1 MENSRYEI
9 QRKINE
15 DKFSTTFKAY
25 DKKLNRYLSFKE
37 YNDKKYF
44 DSLANNLKSL
54 SNLHH
59 PNILEMYD
67 LMISSD
73 NKCFLTYEFFDG
85 ISLDNLFKRKNVSE
99 SFILDILKKILL
111 SLIYSENN
119 GIFFGNLRIYNMLVD
134 ENNNLKIDIFKNFD
148 GENFGDSTSQLNHNI
163 SVLLEILE
171 NSNINIENSN
181 LNSFYQKLRNNS
193 YDDTQGIMKDLNV
206 INNCKMTS
214 SNNDSNES
222 IDNTIKLDLK
232 NEHEKNMSY
241 KIDEN
246 LFEEE
251 EIKDK
256 KKSHNYLKSFLV
268 YFTSVLL
275 AFFAAAAIIFY
286 YNSRPKAPDY
296 VGKNLMLAVDQAT
309 ANNIELVVDKSV
321 SVDKSNYNKYVVI
334 GQSPKV
340 GEKLLFKKKIKVEL
354 GLEKENTMINLIGLN
369 LKKAKKELSNL
380 GLNVKKVRYKKST
393 VYDEGLVIDQSIE
406 AGRKIQNGDFVTIT
420 VSSGKIKRKET
431 VDDEYTPPEENERPN
446 EDENDNS
453 SVDNN
458 DSNSN
463 NNQESNNEN
472 TRKNDNS
479 NSGE

>member
-1 MENSRYEI
+1 
-9 QRKINE
+9 
-15 DKFSTTFKAY
+15 
-25 DKKLNRYLSFKE
+25 
-37 YNDKKYF
+37 
-44 DSLANNLKSL
+44 
-54 SNLHH
+54 
-59 PNILEMYD
+59 
-67 LMISSD
+67 
-73 NKCFLTYEFFDG
+73 
-85 ISLDNLFKRKNVSE
+85 
-99 SFILDILKKILL
+99 
-111 SLIYSENN
+111 
-119 GIFFGNLRIYNMLVD
+119 MLVD

-171 NSNINIENSN
+171 NSNIDIENSN

-193 YDDTQGIMKDLNV
+193 YDDTQGIMKDLNE
-206 INNCKMTS
+206 INNYKMTG
-214 SNNDSNES
+214 SNNDS

-275 AFFAAAAIIFY
+275 AFFAAAAIIFC
-286 YNSRPKAPDY
+286 YNLRPKAPDY
-296 VGKNLMLAVDQAT
+296 VGKNLRLAVDQAT
-309 ANNIELVVDKSV
+309 ANDIELVVDKSV
-321 SVDKSNYNKYVVI
+321 SVDKSDFNKYVVI

-340 GEKLLFKKKIKVEL
+340 GDKLLFNKKIKVEL
-354 GLEKENTMINLIGLN
+354 GLEKEDTMINLIGLN

-380 GLNVKKVRYKKST
+380 GVNVKKVRYKKSS
-393 VYDEGLVIDQSIE
+393 VYDEGVVIAQSID
-406 AGRKIQNGDFVTIT
+406 AGRKIQNGDFITIT
-420 VSSGKIKRKET
+420 VSSGKIRKTET
-431 VDDEYTPPEENERPN
+431 IEDEYTPPEENERPN
-446 EDENDNS
+446 EDETDNS
-453 SVDNN
+453 SINNN

-463 NNQESNNEN
+463 NNQEFDNEN
-472 TRKNDNS
+472 TRKNEN

>member
-1 MENSRYEI
+1 MENNRYEI

-37 YNDKKYF
+37 YNDNKYF
-44 DSLANNLKSL
+44 DTLTNSLKSL

-73 NKCFLTYEFFDG
+73 DKCFLTYEFFDG
-85 ISLDNLFKRKNVSE
+85 ISLDNLFKRKDVSE
-99 SFILDILKKILL
+99 SFLFDILRKILL

-134 ENNNLKIDIFKNFD
+134 ENNNFKIDIFKNFD
-148 GENFGDSTSQLNHNI
+148 GENFGNSEAQLNHNI
-163 SVLLEILE
+163 NLILEILE
-171 NSNINIENSN
+171 NSNIDIENSN
-181 LNSFYQKLRNNS
+181 LNSFYQNLRNNS
-193 YDDTQGIMKDLNV
+193 YDDTQGIMKDLNK
-206 INNCKMTS
+206 IDNYKMTG
-214 SNNDSNES
+214 SNNES

-251 EIKDK
+251 IKNK

-275 AFFAAAAIIFY
+275 AFIAAAAIIFY
-286 YNSRPKAPDY
+286 YNLRPKAPDY
-296 VGKNLMLAVDQAT
+296 VGKNLRLAVDQAT
-309 ANNIELVVDKSV
+309 ANDIELVVDKSV
-321 SVDKSNYNKYVVI
+321 SVDKSDFNKYVVI

-340 GEKLLFKKKIKVEL
+340 GDKLLFKKKIKVEL
-354 GLEKENTMINLIGLN
+354 GLEKEDTMINLIGLN

-380 GLNVKKVRYKKST
+380 GLNVKKVRYKKSS
-393 VYDEGLVIDQSIE
+393 VYDEGVVIDQSIE
-406 AGRKIQNGDFVTIT
+406 AGRNIKNGDFITIT
-420 VSSGKIKRKET
+420 VSSGKVRKTES
-431 VDDEYTPPEENERPN
+431 VEDEYTPPEENERPN
-446 EDENDNS
+446 EDETDNS

-458 DSNSN
+458 DSNSD
-463 NNQESNNEN
+463 NNQESDNEN
-472 TRKNDNS
+472 TRKNDN
-479 NSGE
+479 NSEE

>member
-44 DSLANNLKSL
+44 DTLANNLKSL

-67 LMISSD
+67 LMISSN

-85 ISLDNLFKRKNVSE
+85 ISLDNLFKRKNVSG
-99 SFILDILKKILL
+99 SFIIDILKKILL

-171 NSNINIENSN
+171 NSNIDIEYSN

-193 YDDTQGIMKDLNV
+193 FDDTQGIMRDLNE
-206 INNCKMTS
+206 INNYKMTG
-214 SNNDSNES
+214 SNNNS

-256 KKSHNYLKSFLV
+256 KKSHNYVKSFLV

-275 AFFAAAAIIFY
+275 AFFAAAVIIFY
-286 YNSRPKAPDY
+286 YNLRPKAPDY
-296 VGKNLMLAVDQAT
+296 VGKNLRLAVDQAT
-309 ANNIELVVDKSV
+309 ANDIELVVDKSV
-321 SVDKSNYNKYVVI
+321 SMDKSDFNKYVVI

-340 GEKLLFKKKIKVEL
+340 GDKLLFKKKIKVEL
-354 GLEKENTMINLIGLN
+354 GLEKEDTMINLIGLN

-380 GLNVKKVRYKKST
+380 GVNVKKVRYKKSS
-393 VYDEGLVIDQSIE
+393 VYDEGVVIAQSID
-406 AGRKIQNGDFVTIT
+406 AGRKIQNGDFINIT
-420 VSSGKIKRKET
+420 VSSGKIRKTET
-431 VDDEYTPPEENERPN
+431 IEDEYTPPEENERPN
-446 EDENDNS
+446 EDETDNS
-453 SVDNN
+453 SINNN

-463 NNQESNNEN
+463 NNQEFDNEN
-472 TRKNDNS
+472 TRKNEN

>member
-44 DSLANNLKSL
+44 DSLSNNLKSL

-67 LMISSD
+67 LMISSN

-171 NSNINIENSN
+171 NSNIDIENSN
-181 LNSFYQKLRNNS
+181 LNSFYQKLKNNS
-193 YDDTQGIMKDLNV
+193 YDDTQGIMKDLNE
-206 INNCKMTS
+206 INNYKMTG
-214 SNNDSNES
+214 SNNDS

-251 EIKDK
+251 IKNK

-286 YNSRPKAPDY
+286 YNLRPKAPDY
-296 VGKNLMLAVDQAT
+296 VGKNLRLAVDQAT
-309 ANNIELVVDKSV
+309 ANDIELVVDKSV
-321 SVDKSNYNKYVVI
+321 SVDKSDFNKYVVI

-340 GEKLLFKKKIKVEL
+340 GDKLLFKKKIKVEL
-354 GLEKENTMINLIGLN
+354 GLEKEDTMINLIGLN

-380 GLNVKKVRYKKST
+380 GVNVKKVRYKKSS
-393 VYDEGLVIDQSIE
+393 VYDEGVVIAQSID
-406 AGRKIQNGDFVTIT
+406 AGRKIQNGDFITIT
-420 VSSGKIKRKET
+420 VSSGKIRKTET
-431 VDDEYTPPEENERPN
+431 IEDEYTPPEENERPN
-446 EDENDNS
+446 EDETDNS
-453 SVDNN
+453 SINNN

-463 NNQESNNEN
+463 NNQEFDNEK
-472 TRKNDNS
+472 TRKNEN

>member
-25 DKKLNRYLSFKE
+25 DKKLNRYLSFKD

-44 DSLANNLKSL
+44 DSLSNNLKSL

-67 LMISSD
+67 LMISSN

-99 SFILDILKKILL
+99 PFILDILRKILL

-148 GENFGDSTSQLNHNI
+148 GKNFGDSTSQLNYNI

-171 NSNINIENSN
+171 NSNIDIENSN

-193 YDDTQGIMKDLNV
+193 YDDTQCIMKDLNE
-206 INNCKMTS
+206 INNYKMTG
-214 SNNDSNES
+214 SNNDS

-251 EIKDK
+251 EIKNK

-275 AFFAAAAIIFY
+275 AFFAAAVIIFC
-286 YNSRPKAPDY
+286 YNLRPKAPDY
-296 VGKNLMLAVDQAT
+296 VGKNLRLAVDQAT
-309 ANNIELVVDKSV
+309 ANDIELVVDKSV
-321 SVDKSNYNKYVVI
+321 SVDKSDFNKYVVI

-340 GEKLLFKKKIKVEL
+340 GDKLLFKKKIKVEL
-354 GLEKENTMINLIGLN
+354 GLEKEDTMINLIGLN
-369 LKKAKKELSNL
+369 LKKAKKEISNL
-380 GLNVKKVRYKKST
+380 GVNVKKVRYKKSS
-393 VYDEGLVIDQSIE
+393 VYDEGVVIAQSID
-406 AGRKIQNGDFVTIT
+406 AGRKIQNGDFITIT
-420 VSSGKIKRKET
+420 VSSGKIRKTET
-431 VDDEYTPPEENERPN
+431 IEDEYTPPEENERPN
-446 EDENDNS
+446 EDETDNS
-453 SVDNN
+453 SINNN

-463 NNQESNNEN
+463 NNQEFDNEN
-472 TRKNDNS
+472 TRKNEN

>member
-73 NKCFLTYEFFDG
+73 DKCFLTYEFFDG
-85 ISLDNLFKRKNVSE
+85 ISLDNLFKRKDVSE
-99 SFILDILKKILL
+99 SFLLDILRKILL

-148 GENFGDSTSQLNHNI
+148 GENFGNSEAQLNHNI
-163 SVLLEILE
+163 NLLLEILE
-171 NSNINIENSN
+171 NYNIDIENSIF
-181 LNSFYQKLRNNS
+181 NSFYQNLRNNS
-193 YDDTQGIMKDLNV
+193 YDDTQGIMKDLNE
-206 INNCKMTS
+206 INNYKMTG
-214 SNNDSNES
+214 SNNDS

-251 EIKDK
+251 IKNK

-286 YNSRPKAPDY
+286 YNLRPKAPDY
-296 VGKNLMLAVDQAT
+296 VGKNLRLAVDQAT
-309 ANNIELVVDKSV
+309 ANDIELVVDKSV
-321 SVDKSNYNKYVVI
+321 SVDKSDFNKYVVI

-340 GEKLLFKKKIKVEL
+340 GDKLLFKKKIKVEL
-354 GLEKENTMINLIGLN
+354 GLEKEDTMINLIGLN

-380 GLNVKKVRYKKST
+380 GVNVKKVRYKKSS
-393 VYDEGLVIDQSIE
+393 VYDEGVVIAQSID
-406 AGRKIQNGDFVTIT
+406 AGRKIQNGDFITIT
-420 VSSGKIKRKET
+420 VSSGKIRKTET
-431 VDDEYTPPEENERPN
+431 IEDEYTPPEENERPN
-446 EDENDNS
+446 EDETDNS
-453 SVDNN
+453 SINNN

-463 NNQESNNEN
+463 NNQEFDNEN
-472 TRKNDNS
+472 TRKNEN

>member
-1 MENSRYEI
+1 MENNRYEI

-37 YNDKKYF
+37 YNDNKYF
-44 DSLANNLKSL
+44 DTLTNSLKSL

-73 NKCFLTYEFFDG
+73 KCFLTYEFFDG
-85 ISLDNLFKRKNVSE
+85 ISLDNLFKRKDVSE
-99 SFILDILKKILL
+99 SFLFDILRKILL

-134 ENNNLKIDIFKNFD
+134 ENNNFKIDIFKNFD
-148 GENFGDSTSQLNHNI
+148 GENFGNSEAQLNHNI
-163 SVLLEILE
+163 NLLLEILE
-171 NSNINIENSN
+171 NSNIDIENSIF
-181 LNSFYQKLRNNS
+181 NSFYQNLRNNS
-193 YDDTQGIMKDLNV
+193 YDDTQGIMKDLNK
-206 INNCKMTS
+206 IDNYKMTG
-214 SNNDSNES
+214 SNNES

-251 EIKDK
+251 IKNK

-268 YFTSVLL
+268 YFTAVLL

-286 YNSRPKAPDY
+286 YNLRPKAPDY
-296 VGKNLMLAVDQAT
+296 VGKNLRLAVDQAT
-309 ANNIELVVDKSV
+309 ANDIELVVDKSV
-321 SVDKSNYNKYVVI
+321 SVDKSDFNKYVVI

-340 GEKLLFKKKIKVEL
+340 GDKLLFKKKIKVEL
-354 GLEKENTMINLIGLN
+354 GLEKEDTMINLIGLN

-380 GLNVKKVRYKKST
+380 GLNVKKVRYKKSS
-393 VYDEGLVIDQSIE
+393 VYDEGVVIDQSIE
-406 AGRKIQNGDFVTIT
+406 AGRNIKNGDFITIT
-420 VSSGKIKRKET
+420 VSSGKLRKTET
-431 VDDEYTPPEENERPN
+431 VEDEYTPPEENERPN
-446 EDENDNS
+446 EDETDNS

-463 NNQESNNEN
+463 NSQESDNEN
-472 TRKNDNS
+472 TRKNGN

>member
-1 MENSRYEI
+1 
-9 QRKINE
+9 
-15 DKFSTTFKAY
+15 
-25 DKKLNRYLSFKE
+25 
-37 YNDKKYF
+37 
-44 DSLANNLKSL
+44 
-54 SNLHH
+54 
-59 PNILEMYD
+59 
-67 LMISSD
+67 MISSN

-171 NSNINIENSN
+171 NSNIDIENSN

-193 YDDTQGIMKDLNV
+193 YDDTQGIMKDLNE
-206 INNCKMTS
+206 INNYKMTG
-214 SNNDSNES
+214 SNNDS

-251 EIKDK
+251 EIKNK

-275 AFFAAAAIIFY
+275 AFFAAAVIIFY
-286 YNSRPKAPDY
+286 YNLRPKAPDY
-296 VGKNLMLAVDQAT
+296 VGKNLRLAVDQAT
-309 ANNIELVVDKSV
+309 ANDIELVVDKSV
-321 SVDKSNYNKYVVI
+321 SVDKSDFNKYVVI

-340 GEKLLFKKKIKVEL
+340 GDKLLFKKKIKVEL
-354 GLEKENTMINLIGLN
+354 GLEKEDTMINLIGLN

-380 GLNVKKVRYKKST
+380 GVNVKKVRYKKSS
-393 VYDEGLVIDQSIE
+393 VYDEGVVIAQSID
-406 AGRKIQNGDFVTIT
+406 AGRKIQNGDFITIT
-420 VSSGKIKRKET
+420 VSSGKIRKTET
-431 VDDEYTPPEENERPN
+431 IEDEYTPPEENERPN
-446 EDENDNS
+446 EDETDNS
-453 SVDNN
+453 SINNN

-463 NNQESNNEN
+463 NNQEFDNEN
-472 TRKNDNS
+472 TRKNEN

>member
-73 NKCFLTYEFFDG
+73 DKCFLTYEFFDG
-85 ISLDNLFKRKNVSE
+85 ISLDNLFKRKDVSE
-99 SFILDILKKILL
+99 SFLLDILRKILL

-148 GENFGDSTSQLNHNI
+148 GENFGNSEAQLNHNI
-163 SVLLEILE
+163 NLLLEILE
-171 NSNINIENSN
+171 NYNIDIENSIF
-181 LNSFYQKLRNNS
+181 NSFYQNLRNNS
-193 YDDTQGIMKDLNV
+193 YDDTQGIMKDLNE
-206 INNCKMTS
+206 INNYKMTG
-214 SNNDSNES
+214 SNNDS

-251 EIKDK
+251 IKNK

-286 YNSRPKAPDY
+286 YNLRPKAPDY
-296 VGKNLMLAVDQAT
+296 VGKNLRLAVDQAT
-309 ANNIELVVDKSV
+309 ANDIELVVDKSV
-321 SVDKSNYNKYVVI
+321 SVDKSDFNKYVVI

-340 GEKLLFKKKIKVEL
+340 GDKLLFKKKIKVEL
-354 GLEKENTMINLIGLN
+354 GLEKEDTMINLIGLN

-380 GLNVKKVRYKKST
+380 GVNVKKVRYKKSS
-393 VYDEGLVIDQSIE
+393 VYDEGVVIAQSID
-406 AGRKIQNGDFVTIT
+406 AGRKIQNGDFITIT
-420 VSSGKIKRKET
+420 VSSGKIRKTET
-431 VDDEYTPPEENERPN
+431 IEDEYTPPEENERPN
-446 EDENDNS
+446 EDETDNS
-453 SVDNN
+453 SINN
-458 DSNSN
+458 NHSNSN
-463 NNQESNNEN
+463 NNQEFDNEN
-472 TRKNDNS
+472 TRKNDN

>member
-44 DSLANNLKSL
+44 DSLSNNLKSL

-67 LMISSD
+67 LMISSN

-171 NSNINIENSN
+171 NSNIDIENSN
-181 LNSFYQKLRNNS
+181 LNSFYQKLKNNS
-193 YDDTQGIMKDLNV
+193 YDDTQGIMKDLNE
-206 INNCKMTS
+206 INNYKMTG
-214 SNNDSNES
+214 SNNDS

-251 EIKDK
+251 EIKNK

-275 AFFAAAAIIFY
+275 AFFAAAVIIFY
-286 YNSRPKAPDY
+286 YNLRPKAPDY
-296 VGKNLMLAVDQAT
+296 VGKNLRLAVDQAT
-309 ANNIELVVDKSV
+309 ANDIELVVDKSV
-321 SVDKSNYNKYVVI
+321 SVDKSDFNKYVVI

-340 GEKLLFKKKIKVEL
+340 GDKLLFKKKIKVEL
-354 GLEKENTMINLIGLN
+354 GLEKEDTMINLIGLN

-380 GLNVKKVRYKKST
+380 GVNVKKVRYKKSS
-393 VYDEGLVIDQSIE
+393 VYDEGVVIAQSID
-406 AGRKIQNGDFVTIT
+406 AGRKIQNGDFITIT
-420 VSSGKIKRKET
+420 VSSGKIRKTET
-431 VDDEYTPPEENERPN
+431 IEDEYTPPEENERPN
-446 EDENDNS
+446 EDETDNYS
-453 SVDNN
+453 INNN

-463 NNQESNNEN
+463 NNQEFDNEK
-472 TRKNDNS
+472 TRKNEN

>member
-44 DSLANNLKSL
+44 DSLSNNLKSL

-119 GIFFGNLRIYNMLVD
+119 EIFFGNLRIYNMLVD

-163 SVLLEILE
+163 SLLLEILE
-171 NSNINIENSN
+171 NSNIDIENSN

-193 YDDTQGIMKDLNV
+193 YDDTQSIMKDLNE
-206 INNCKMTS
+206 INNYKMTG
-214 SNNDSNES
+214 SNNDS

-251 EIKDK
+251 EIKNK

-275 AFFAAAAIIFY
+275 AFFAAAVIIFC
-286 YNSRPKAPDY
+286 YNLRPKAPDY
-296 VGKNLMLAVDQAT
+296 VGKNLRLAVDQAT
-309 ANNIELVVDKSV
+309 ANDIELVVDKSV
-321 SVDKSNYNKYVVI
+321 SVDKSDFNKYVVI

-340 GEKLLFKKKIKVEL
+340 GDKLLFKKKIKVEL
-354 GLEKENTMINLIGLN
+354 GLEKEDTMINLIGLN

-380 GLNVKKVRYKKST
+380 GVNVKKVRYKKSS
-393 VYDEGLVIDQSIE
+393 VYDEGVVIDQSIE
-406 AGRKIQNGDFVTIT
+406 AGRNIKNGDFITIT
-420 VSSGKIKRKET
+420 VSSGKARKTET
-431 VDDEYTPPEENERPN
+431 VKDEYTPPEENERPN
-446 EDENDNS
+446 EDETENS
-453 SVDNN
+453 SINNN

-463 NNQESNNEN
+463 SDNNQESDNEN
-472 TRKNDNS
+472 TRKNDN

>member
-1 MENSRYEI
+1 MENNRYEI

-37 YNDKKYF
+37 YHDNKYF
-44 DSLANNLKSL
+44 DTLTNSLKSL

-73 NKCFLTYEFFDG
+73 DNCFLTYEFFDG
-85 ISLDNLFKRKNVSE
+85 ISLDNLFKRKDVSE
-99 SFILDILKKILL
+99 SFLFDILRKILL

-134 ENNNLKIDIFKNFD
+134 ENNNFKIDIFKNFD
-148 GENFGDSTSQLNHNI
+148 GENFGNSEAQLNHNI
-163 SVLLEILE
+163 NLLLEILE
-171 NSNINIENSN
+171 NSNIDIENSN
-181 LNSFYQKLRNNS
+181 LNSFYQNLRNNS
-193 YDDTQGIMKDLNV
+193 YDDIQGIMKDLNKFD
-206 INNCKMTS
+206 NYRMAG
-214 SNNDSNES
+214 SNNES

-251 EIKDK
+251 IKNK

-275 AFFAAAAIIFY
+275 AFIAAAAIIFY
-286 YNSRPKAPDY
+286 YNLRPKAPDY
-296 VGKNLMLAVDQAT
+296 VGKNLRLAVDQAT
-309 ANNIELVVDKSV
+309 SNDIELVVDKSV
-321 SVDKSNYNKYVVI
+321 SVDKSDFNKYVVI

-340 GEKLLFKKKIKVEL
+340 GDKLLFKKKIKVEL
-354 GLEKENTMINLIGLN
+354 GLEKEDTMINLIGLN

-380 GLNVKKVRYKKST
+380 GLNVKKVRYKKSS
-393 VYDEGLVIDQSIE
+393 VYDEGVVIDQSIE
-406 AGRKIQNGDFVTIT
+406 AGRNIKNGDFITIT
-420 VSSGKIKRKET
+420 VSSGKARKTET
-431 VDDEYTPPEENERPN
+431 VEDEYTPPEENERPN
-446 EDENDNS
+446 EDETDNS

-463 NNQESNNEN
+463 SDSNQESDNEN
-472 TRKNDNS
+472 TRKNDN

>member
-1 MENSRYEI
+1 MENNRYEI

-37 YNDKKYF
+37 YNDNKYF
-44 DSLANNLKSL
+44 DTLTNSLKSL

-73 NKCFLTYEFFDG
+73 DKCFLTYEFFGG
-85 ISLDNLFKRKNVSE
+85 ISLDNLFKRKDVSE
-99 SFILDILKKILL
+99 SFLFDILRKILL

-119 GIFFGNLRIYNMLVD
+119 GIFFGNLRIYNMSVD
-134 ENNNLKIDIFKNFD
+134 ENNNFKIDIFKNFD
-148 GENFGDSTSQLNHNI
+148 GENFGNSEAQLNHNI
-163 SVLLEILE
+163 NLLLEILE
-171 NSNINIENSN
+171 NSNIDIENSN
-181 LNSFYQKLRNNS
+181 LNSFYQNLRNNS
-193 YDDTQGIMKDLNV
+193 YDDTQGIMKDLNE
-206 INNCKMTS
+206 INNYKMTS
-214 SNNDSNES
+214 SNNES

-251 EIKDK
+251 IKNK
-256 KKSHNYLKSFLV
+256 NKSHNYLKSFLV

-275 AFFAAAAIIFY
+275 AFIAAAAIIFY
-286 YNSRPKAPDY
+286 YNLRPKAPDY
-296 VGKNLMLAVDQAT
+296 VGKNLRLAVDQAT
-309 ANNIELVVDKSV
+309 ANDIELVVDKSL
-321 SVDKSNYNKYVVI
+321 SVDKSDFNKYVVI

-340 GEKLLFKKKIKVEL
+340 GDKLLFKKKIKVEL
-354 GLEKENTMINLIGLN
+354 GLEKEDTMINLIGLN

-380 GLNVKKVRYKKST
+380 GLNVKKVRYKKSS
-393 VYDEGLVIDQSIE
+393 VYDEGVVIDQSIE
-406 AGRKIQNGDFVTIT
+406 AGRNIKNGDFITIT
-420 VSSGKIKRKET
+420 VSSGKARKTET
-431 VDDEYTPPEENERPN
+431 VEDEYTPPEENERPN
-446 EDENDNS
+446 EDETDNS

-458 DSNSN
+458 DSNSD
-463 NNQESNNEN
+463 NNQQSDNEN
-472 TRKNDNS
+472 TRKNDN

>member
-37 YNDKKYF
+37 YNDRKYF
-44 DSLANNLKSL
+44 DTLSNNLKSL

-67 LMISSD
+67 LMISSN

-99 SFILDILKKILL
+99 SFIIDILKKILL
-111 SLIYSENN
+111 PLIYSENN

-134 ENNNLKIDIFKNFD
+134 ENNNLKIDIFKSFD
-148 GENFGDSTSQLNHNI
+148 GENFGDSKSQLNHNI
-163 SVLLEILE
+163 RVLLEILE
-171 NSNINIENSN
+171 NSNIDIENSN

-193 YDDTQGIMKDLNV
+193 YDDTQRIMKDLNE
-206 INNCKMTS
+206 INNYKMTG
-214 SNNDSNES
+214 SNNDS

-251 EIKDK
+251 EIKNK

-275 AFFAAAAIIFY
+275 AFFAAAVIIFC
-286 YNSRPKAPDY
+286 YNLRPKAPDY
-296 VGKNLMLAVDQAT
+296 VGKNLRLAVDQAT
-309 ANNIELVVDKSV
+309 SNDIELVVDKSV
-321 SVDKSNYNKYVVI
+321 SVDKSDFNKYVVI

-340 GEKLLFKKKIKVEL
+340 GDKLLFNKKIKVEL
-354 GLEKENTMINLIGLN
+354 GLEKEDTMINLIGLN

-380 GLNVKKVRYKKST
+380 GVNVKKVRYKKSS
-393 VYDEGLVIDQSIE
+393 VYDEGVVIDQSIE
-406 AGRKIQNGDFVTIT
+406 AGRNIKNGDFITIT
-420 VSSGKIKRKET
+420 VSSGKARKTET
-431 VDDEYTPPEENERPN
+431 VEDEYTPPEENERPN
-446 EDENDNS
+446 GDETENS

-463 NNQESNNEN
+463 SDNNQESDNEN
-472 TRKNDNS
+472 TRKNDN

>member
-25 DKKLNRYLSFKE
+25 DKKLNRYLSFKD

-44 DSLANNLKSL
+44 DSLSNNLKSL

-67 LMISSD
+67 LMISSN

-99 SFILDILKKILL
+99 SFILDVLKKILL

-119 GIFFGNLRIYNMLVD
+119 EIFFGNLRIYNMLVD

-163 SVLLEILE
+163 RVLLEILE
-171 NSNINIENSN
+171 NSNIDIENSN

-193 YDDTQGIMKDLNV
+193 YDDTQGIMKDLNE
-206 INNCKMTS
+206 INNYKMTS
-214 SNNDSNES
+214 LNNESNES

-251 EIKDK
+251 EIKNK

-275 AFFAAAAIIFY
+275 AFFAAAVIIFC
-286 YNSRPKAPDY
+286 YNLRPKAPDY
-296 VGKNLMLAVDQAT
+296 VGKNLRLAVDQAT
-309 ANNIELVVDKSV
+309 SNDIELVVDKSV
-321 SVDKSNYNKYVVI
+321 SVDKSDFNKYVVI

-340 GEKLLFKKKIKVEL
+340 GDKLLFNKKIKVEL
-354 GLEKENTMINLIGLN
+354 GLEKEDTMINLIGLN

-380 GLNVKKVRYKKST
+380 GVNVKKVRYKKSS
-393 VYDEGLVIDQSIE
+393 VYDEGVVIAQSID
-406 AGRKIQNGDFVTIT
+406 AGRKIQNGDFITIT
-420 VSSGKIKRKET
+420 VSSGKIRKAET
-431 VDDEYTPPEENERPN
+431 IEDEYTPPEENERPN
-446 EDENDNS
+446 GDENDNS
-453 SVDNN
+453 SINNN

-463 NNQESNNEN
+463 NNQEFDNEN
-472 TRKNDNS
+472 TRKNEN

>member
-1 MENSRYEI
+1 MENNRYEI

-37 YNDKKYF
+37 YNDNKYF
-44 DSLANNLKSL
+44 DTLTNSLKSL

-73 NKCFLTYEFFDG
+73 DKCFLTYEFFDG
-85 ISLDNLFKRKNVSE
+85 ISLDNLFKRKDVSE
-99 SFILDILKKILL
+99 SFLFDILRKILL

-134 ENNNLKIDIFKNFD
+134 ENNNFKIDIFKNFD
-148 GENFGDSTSQLNHNI
+148 GENFGNSEAQLNHNI
-163 SVLLEILE
+163 NLLLEILE
-171 NSNINIENSN
+171 NSNIDIENSN
-181 LNSFYQKLRNNS
+181 LNSFYQNLRNNS
-193 YDDTQGIMKDLNV
+193 YDDTQGIMKDLNK
-206 INNCKMTS
+206 IDNYKMTG
-214 SNNDSNES
+214 SNNES

-251 EIKDK
+251 IKNK

-275 AFFAAAAIIFY
+275 AFIAAAAIIFY
-286 YNSRPKAPDY
+286 YNLRPKAPDY
-296 VGKNLMLAVDQAT
+296 VGKNLRLAVDQAT
-309 ANNIELVVDKSV
+309 ANDIELVVDKSV
-321 SVDKSNYNKYVVI
+321 NVDKTDFNKYVVI

-340 GEKLLFKKKIKVEL
+340 GDKLLFKKKIKVEL
-354 GLEKENTMINLIGLN
+354 GLEKEDTMINLIGLN

-380 GLNVKKVRYKKST
+380 GLNVKKVRYKKSS
-393 VYDEGLVIDQSIE
+393 VYD
-406 AGRKIQNGDFVTIT
+406 
-420 VSSGKIKRKET
+420 
-431 VDDEYTPPEENERPN
+431 
-446 EDENDNS
+446 
-453 SVDNN
+453 
-458 DSNSN
+458 
-463 NNQESNNEN
+463 
-472 TRKNDNS
+472 
-479 NSGE
+479 

>member
-37 YNDKKYF
+37 YNDKRYF
-44 DSLANNLKSL
+44 DTLANNLKSL

-67 LMISSD
+67 LMISSN

-99 SFILDILKKILL
+99 SFLFDILRKILL

-134 ENNNLKIDIFKNFD
+134 ENNNFKIDIFKNFD
-148 GENFGDSTSQLNHNI
+148 GENFGNSEAQLNHNI
-163 SVLLEILE
+163 NLLLEILE
-171 NSNINIENSN
+171 NSNIDIENSN
-181 LNSFYQKLRNNS
+181 LNSFYQNLRNNS
-193 YDDTQGIMKDLNV
+193 YDDTQGIMKDLNK
-206 INNCKMTS
+206 IDNYKMTG
-214 SNNDSNES
+214 SNNES

-251 EIKDK
+251 IKNK

-275 AFFAAAAIIFY
+275 AFIAAAAIIFY
-286 YNSRPKAPDY
+286 YNLRPKAPDY
-296 VGKNLMLAVDQAT
+296 VGKNLRLAVDQAT
-309 ANNIELVVDKSV
+309 ANDIELVVDKSV
-321 SVDKSNYNKYVVI
+321 SVDKSDFNKYVVI

-340 GEKLLFKKKIKVEL
+340 GDKLLFKKKIKVEL
-354 GLEKENTMINLIGLN
+354 GLEKEDTMINLIGLN

-380 GLNVKKVRYKKST
+380 GLNVKKVRYKKSS
-393 VYDEGLVIDQSIE
+393 VYDEGVVIDQSIE
-406 AGRKIQNGDFVTIT
+406 AGRNIKNGDFITIT
-420 VSSGKIKRKET
+420 VSSGKARKTET
-431 VDDEYTPPEENERPN
+431 VEDEYTPPEENERPN
-446 EDENDNS
+446 EDETDNS

-458 DSNSN
+458 DSNSD
-463 NNQESNNEN
+463 NNQESDNEN
-472 TRKNDNS
+472 TRKNDN

>member
-1 MENSRYEI
+1 MENNRYEI

-37 YNDKKYF
+37 YNDNKYF
-44 DSLANNLKSL
+44 DTLTNSLKSL

-73 NKCFLTYEFFDG
+73 DKCFLTYEFFGG
-85 ISLDNLFKRKNVSE
+85 ISLDNLFKRKDVSE
-99 SFILDILKKILL
+99 SFLFDILRKILL

-134 ENNNLKIDIFKNFD
+134 ENNNFKIDIFKNFD
-148 GENFGDSTSQLNHNI
+148 GENFGNSEAQLNYNMNL
-163 SVLLEILE
+163 LLEILE
-171 NSNINIENSN
+171 NSNIDIENSIF
-181 LNSFYQKLRNNS
+181 NSFYQNLRNNS
-193 YDDTQGIMKDLNV
+193 YDDTQGIMKDLNK
-206 INNCKMTS
+206 IDNYKMTG
-214 SNNDSNES
+214 SNNES

-251 EIKDK
+251 IKNK

-296 VGKNLMLAVDQAT
+296 VGKNLRLAVDQAT
-309 ANNIELVVDKSV
+309 ANDIELVVDKSV
-321 SVDKSNYNKYVVI
+321 SVDKSDFNKYVVI

-340 GEKLLFKKKIKVEL
+340 GDKLLFKKKIKVEL
-354 GLEKENTMINLIGLN
+354 GLEKEDTMINLIGLN

-380 GLNVKKVRYKKST
+380 GLNVKKVRYKKSS
-393 VYDEGLVIDQSIE
+393 VYDEGVVIDQSIE
-406 AGRKIQNGDFVTIT
+406 AGRNIKNGDFITIT
-420 VSSGKIKRKET
+420 VSSGKARKTET
-431 VDDEYTPPEENERPN
+431 VEDEYTPPEENERPN
-446 EDENDNS
+446 EDETDNS

-458 DSNSN
+458 DSNSD
-463 NNQESNNEN
+463 NNQQSDNEN
-472 TRKNDNS
+472 TRKNDN

>member
-25 DKKLNRYLSFKE
+25 DKKLNRYLSFKD

-44 DSLANNLKSL
+44 DSLSNNLKSL

-67 LMISSD
+67 LMISSN

-99 SFILDILKKILL
+99 SFILDILRKILL

-148 GENFGDSTSQLNHNI
+148 GKNFGDSTSQLNYNI

-171 NSNINIENSN
+171 NSNIDIENSN

-193 YDDTQGIMKDLNV
+193 YDDTQGIMKDLNE
-206 INNCKMTS
+206 INNYKMTG
-214 SNNDSNES
+214 SNNDS

-251 EIKDK
+251 EIKNK

-275 AFFAAAAIIFY
+275 AFFAAAVIIFC
-286 YNSRPKAPDY
+286 YNLRPKAPDY
-296 VGKNLMLAVDQAT
+296 VGKNLRLAVDQAT
-309 ANNIELVVDKSV
+309 ANDIELVVDKSV
-321 SVDKSNYNKYVVI
+321 SVDKSDFNKYVVI

-340 GEKLLFKKKIKVEL
+340 GDKLLFKKKIKVEL
-354 GLEKENTMINLIGLN
+354 GLEKEDTMINLIGLN
-369 LKKAKKELSNL
+369 LKKAKKEISNL
-380 GLNVKKVRYKKST
+380 GVNVKKVRYKKSS
-393 VYDEGLVIDQSIE
+393 VYDEGVVIAQSID
-406 AGRKIQNGDFVTIT
+406 AGRKIQNGDFITIT
-420 VSSGKIKRKET
+420 VSSGKIRKTET
-431 VDDEYTPPEENERPN
+431 IEDEYTPPEENERPN
-446 EDENDNS
+446 EDETDNS
-453 SVDNN
+453 SINNN

-463 NNQESNNEN
+463 NNQEFDNEN
-472 TRKNDNS
+472 TRKNEN

>member
-54 SNLHH
+54 SNLNH

-85 ISLDNLFKRKNVSE
+85 ISLDNLFKRKDVSE
-99 SFILDILKKILL
+99 SFLFDILRKILL

-134 ENNNLKIDIFKNFD
+134 ENNNFKIDIFKNFD
-148 GENFGDSTSQLNHNI
+148 GENFGNSEAQLNHNI
-163 SVLLEILE
+163 NLLLEILE
-171 NSNINIENSN
+171 NSNIDIENSIF
-181 LNSFYQKLRNNS
+181 NSFYQNLRNNS
-193 YDDTQGIMKDLNV
+193 YDDTQGIMKDLNK
-206 INNCKMTS
+206 IDNYKMTG
-214 SNNDSNES
+214 SNNES

-251 EIKDK
+251 IKNK

-268 YFTSVLL
+268 YFTAVLL

-286 YNSRPKAPDY
+286 YNLRPKAPDY
-296 VGKNLMLAVDQAT
+296 VGKNLRLAVDQAT
-309 ANNIELVVDKSV
+309 ANDIELVVDKSV
-321 SVDKSNYNKYVVI
+321 SVDKSDFNKYVVI

-340 GEKLLFKKKIKVEL
+340 GDKLLFKKKIKVEL
-354 GLEKENTMINLIGLN
+354 GLEKEDTMINLIGLN

-380 GLNVKKVRYKKST
+380 GLNVKKVRYKKSS
-393 VYDEGLVIDQSIE
+393 VYDEGVVIDQSIE
-406 AGRKIQNGDFVTIT
+406 AGRNIKNGDFITIT
-420 VSSGKIKRKET
+420 VSSGKLRKTET
-431 VDDEYTPPEENERPN
+431 VEDEYTPPEENERPN
-446 EDENDNS
+446 EDETDNS

-463 NNQESNNEN
+463 NNQESDNEN
-472 TRKNDNS
+472 TRKNDN

>member
-25 DKKLNRYLSFKE
+25 DKKLNRYLSFKD

-44 DSLANNLKSL
+44 DSLSNNLKSL

-67 LMISSD
+67 LMISSN

-119 GIFFGNLRIYNMLVD
+119 EIFFGNLRIYNMLVD

-163 SVLLEILE
+163 RVLLEILE
-171 NSNINIENSN
+171 NSNIDIENSN

-193 YDDTQGIMKDLNV
+193 YDDTQGIMKDLNE
-206 INNCKMTS
+206 INNYKMTS
-214 SNNDSNES
+214 LNNESNES

-251 EIKDK
+251 EIKNK

-275 AFFAAAAIIFY
+275 AFFAAAVIIFC
-286 YNSRPKAPDY
+286 YNLRPKAPDY
-296 VGKNLMLAVDQAT
+296 VGKNLRLAVDQAT
-309 ANNIELVVDKSV
+309 SNDIELVVDKSV
-321 SVDKSNYNKYVVI
+321 SVDKSDFNKYVVI

-340 GEKLLFKKKIKVEL
+340 GDKLLFNKKIKVEL
-354 GLEKENTMINLIGLN
+354 GLEKEDTMINLIGLN

-380 GLNVKKVRYKKST
+380 GVNVKKVRYKKSS
-393 VYDEGLVIDQSIE
+393 VYDEGVVIAQSID
-406 AGRKIQNGDFVTIT
+406 AGRKIQNGDFITIT
-420 VSSGKIKRKET
+420 VSSGKIRKAET
-431 VDDEYTPPEENERPN
+431 IEDEYTPPEENERPN
-446 EDENDNS
+446 GDENDNS
-453 SVDNN
+453 SINNN

-463 NNQESNNEN
+463 NNQEFDNEN
-472 TRKNDNS
+472 TRKNEN

>member
-1 MENSRYEI
+1 MENNRYEI

-37 YNDKKYF
+37 YNDNKYF
-44 DSLANNLKSL
+44 DTLTNSLKSL

-67 LMISSD
+67 LIISSD
-73 NKCFLTYEFFDG
+73 DKCFLTYEFFDG
-85 ISLDNLFKRKNVSE
+85 ISLDNVFKRKDVSE
-99 SFILDILKKILL
+99 SFLFDILRKILL

-119 GIFFGNLRIYNMLVD
+119 GMFFGNLRIYNMLVD
-134 ENNNLKIDIFKNFD
+134 ENNNFKIDIFKNFD
-148 GENFGDSTSQLNHNI
+148 GENFGNSEAQLNYNI
-163 SVLLEILE
+163 DLLLEILE
-171 NSNINIENSN
+171 NSNIDIENSN
-181 LNSFYQKLRNNS
+181 LNSFYQNLRNNS
-193 YDDTQGIMKDLNV
+193 YDDTQGIMKDLNK
-206 INNCKMTS
+206 IDNYKMTG
-214 SNNDSNES
+214 SNNES

-251 EIKDK
+251 IKNK

-275 AFFAAAAIIFY
+275 AFIAAAAIIFY
-286 YNSRPKAPDY
+286 YNLRPKAPDY
-296 VGKNLMLAVDQAT
+296 VGKNLRLAVDQAT
-309 ANNIELVVDKSV
+309 ANDIELVVDKSV
-321 SVDKSNYNKYVVI
+321 SVDKSDFNKYVVI

-340 GEKLLFKKKIKVEL
+340 GDKLLFKKKIKVEL
-354 GLEKENTMINLIGLN
+354 GLEKEDTMINLIGLN

-380 GLNVKKVRYKKST
+380 GLNVKKVRYKKSS
-393 VYDEGLVIDQSIE
+393 VYDEGVVIDQSIE
-406 AGRKIQNGDFVTIT
+406 AGRNIKNGDFITIT
-420 VSSGKIKRKET
+420 VSSGKARKTET
-431 VDDEYTPPEENERPN
+431 VEEEYTPPEENERPN
-446 EDENDNS
+446 EDETDNS

-458 DSNSN
+458 DSNSD
-463 NNQESNNEN
+463 NNQQSDNEN
-472 TRKNDNS
+472 TRKNDN

>member
-44 DSLANNLKSL
+44 DSLSNNLKSL

-67 LMISSD
+67 LMISSN

-171 NSNINIENSN
+171 NSNIDIENSN
-181 LNSFYQKLRNNS
+181 LNSFYQKLKNNS
-193 YDDTQGIMKDLNV
+193 YDDTQGIMKDLNE
-206 INNCKMTS
+206 INNYKMTG
-214 SNNDSNES
+214 SNNDS

-251 EIKDK
+251 EIKNK

-275 AFFAAAAIIFY
+275 AFFAAAVIIFY
-286 YNSRPKAPDY
+286 YNLRPKAPDY
-296 VGKNLMLAVDQAT
+296 VGKNLRLAVDQAT
-309 ANNIELVVDKSV
+309 ANDIELVVDKSV
-321 SVDKSNYNKYVVI
+321 SVDKSDFNKYVVI

-340 GEKLLFKKKIKVEL
+340 GDKLLFKKRIKVEL
-354 GLEKENTMINLIGLN
+354 GLEKEDTMINLIGLN

-380 GLNVKKVRYKKST
+380 GVNVKKVRYKKSS
-393 VYDEGLVIDQSIE
+393 VYDEGVVIAQSID
-406 AGRKIQNGDFVTIT
+406 AGRKIQNGDFITIT
-420 VSSGKIKRKET
+420 VSSGKIRKTET
-431 VDDEYTPPEENERPN
+431 IEDEYTPPEENERPN
-446 EDENDNS
+446 EDETDNS
-453 SVDNN
+453 SINNN

-463 NNQESNNEN
+463 NNQEFDNEK
-472 TRKNDNS
+472 TRKNEN

>member
-1 MENSRYEI
+1 MENNRYEI

-15 DKFSTTFKAY
+15 DEFSTTFKAY

-37 YNDKKYF
+37 YNDNKYF
-44 DSLANNLKSL
+44 DTLTNSLKSL

-67 LMISSD
+67 LIISSD
-73 NKCFLTYEFFDG
+73 DKCFLTYEFFDG
-85 ISLDNLFKRKNVSE
+85 VSLDNLFKRKDVSE
-99 SFILDILKKILL
+99 SFLFDILRKILL

-119 GIFFGNLRIYNMLVD
+119 GIFFGNLRIYNMSVD
-134 ENNNLKIDIFKNFD
+134 ENNNFKIDIFKNFD
-148 GENFGDSTSQLNHNI
+148 GENFGNSEAQLNHNI
-163 SVLLEILE
+163 NLLLEILE
-171 NSNINIENSN
+171 NSNIDIENSN
-181 LNSFYQKLRNNS
+181 LNSFYQNLRNNS
-193 YDDTQGIMKDLNV
+193 YDDTQGIMKDLNE
-206 INNCKMTS
+206 INNYKMTG
-214 SNNDSNES
+214 SNNES

-251 EIKDK
+251 IKNK

-275 AFFAAAAIIFY
+275 AFIAAAAIIFY
-286 YNSRPKAPDY
+286 YNLRPKAPDY
-296 VGKNLMLAVDQAT
+296 VGKNLRLAVDQAT
-309 ANNIELVVDKSV
+309 ANDIELVVDKSV
-321 SVDKSNYNKYVVI
+321 SVDKSDFNKYVVI

-340 GEKLLFKKKIKVEL
+340 GDKLLFKKKIKVEL
-354 GLEKENTMINLIGLN
+354 GLEKEDTMINLIGLN

-380 GLNVKKVRYKKST
+380 GLNVKKVRYKKSS
-393 VYDEGLVIDQSIE
+393 VYDEGVVIDQSIE
-406 AGRKIQNGDFVTIT
+406 AGRNIKNGDFITIT
-420 VSSGKIKRKET
+420 VSSGKARKTET
-431 VDDEYTPPEENERPN
+431 VEDEYTPPEENERPN
-446 EDENDNS
+446 EDETENS

-458 DSNSN
+458 DSNSA
-463 NNQESNNEN
+463 NNQESDNEN
-472 TRKNDNS
+472 TRKNDN

>member
-1 MENSRYEI
+1 MENNRYEI

-37 YNDKKYF
+37 YNDNKYF
-44 DSLANNLKSL
+44 DTLTNSLKSL

-73 NKCFLTYEFFDG
+73 DKCFLTYEFFDG
-85 ISLDNLFKRKNVSE
+85 ISLDNLFKRKDVSE
-99 SFILDILKKILL
+99 SFLFDILRKILL

-134 ENNNLKIDIFKNFD
+134 ENNNFKIDIFKNFD
-148 GENFGDSTSQLNHNI
+148 GENFGNSEAQLNYNI
-163 SVLLEILE
+163 NLLLEILE
-171 NSNINIENSN
+171 NSNIDIENSN
-181 LNSFYQKLRNNS
+181 LNSFYQNLRNNS
-193 YDDTQGIMKDLNV
+193 YDDTQGIMKDLNK
-206 INNCKMTS
+206 IDNYKMTG
-214 SNNDSNES
+214 SNNES

-251 EIKDK
+251 IKNK

-275 AFFAAAAIIFY
+275 AFFAAAVIIFC
-286 YNSRPKAPDY
+286 YNLRPKAPDY
-296 VGKNLMLAVDQAT
+296 VGKNLRLAVDQAT
-309 ANNIELVVDKSV
+309 ANDIELVVDKSV
-321 SVDKSNYNKYVVI
+321 SVDKSDFNKYVVI

-340 GEKLLFKKKIKVEL
+340 GDKLLFNKKIKVEL
-354 GLEKENTMINLIGLN
+354 GLEKEDTMINLIGLN

-380 GLNVKKVRYKKST
+380 GVNVKKVRYKKSS
-393 VYDEGLVIDQSIE
+393 VYDEGVVIDQSIE
-406 AGRKIQNGDFVTIT
+406 AGRNIKNGDFITIT
-420 VSSGKIKRKET
+420 VSSGKARKTET
-431 VDDEYTPPEENERPN
+431 VEDEYTPPEENVRPN
-446 EDENDNS
+446 EDETENS

-463 NNQESNNEN
+463 SDNNQESDNEN
-472 TRKNDNS
+472 TRKNDN

>member
-25 DKKLNRYLSFKE
+25 DKKINRYLSFKD

-44 DSLANNLKSL
+44 DSLSNNLKSL

-67 LMISSD
+67 LMISSN

-99 SFILDILKKILL
+99 SFILDILRKILL
-111 SLIYSENN
+111 SLIYSEHN

-148 GENFGDSTSQLNHNI
+148 GKNFGDSTSQLNYNI

-171 NSNINIENSN
+171 NSNIDIENSN

-193 YDDTQGIMKDLNV
+193 YDDTQGIMKDLNE
-206 INNCKMTS
+206 INNYKMTG
-214 SNNDSNES
+214 SNNDS

-251 EIKDK
+251 EIKNK

-275 AFFAAAAIIFY
+275 AFFAAAVIIFC
-286 YNSRPKAPDY
+286 YNLRPKAPDY
-296 VGKNLMLAVDQAT
+296 VGKNLRLAVDQAT
-309 ANNIELVVDKSV
+309 ANDIELVVDKSV
-321 SVDKSNYNKYVVI
+321 SVDKSDFNKYVVI

-340 GEKLLFKKKIKVEL
+340 GDKLLFKKKIKVEL
-354 GLEKENTMINLIGLN
+354 GLEKEDTMINLIGLN
-369 LKKAKKELSNL
+369 LKKAKKEISNL
-380 GLNVKKVRYKKST
+380 GVNVKKVRYKKSS
-393 VYDEGLVIDQSIE
+393 VYDEGVVIAQSID
-406 AGRKIQNGDFVTIT
+406 AGRKIQNGDFITIT
-420 VSSGKIKRKET
+420 VSSGKIRKTET
-431 VDDEYTPPEENERPN
+431 IEDEYTPPEENERPN
-446 EDENDNS
+446 EDETDNS
-453 SVDNN
+453 SINNN

-463 NNQESNNEN
+463 NNQEFDNEN
-472 TRKNDNS
+472 TRKNEN

>member
-119 GIFFGNLRIYNMLVD
+119 EIFFGNLRIYNMLVD

-171 NSNINIENSN
+171 NSNIDIENSN

-193 YDDTQGIMKDLNV
+193 YDDTQSIMKDLNE
-206 INNCKMTS
+206 INNYKMTG
-214 SNNDSNES
+214 SNNDS

-251 EIKDK
+251 EIKNK

-275 AFFAAAAIIFY
+275 AFFAAAVIIFC
-286 YNSRPKAPDY
+286 YNLRPKAPDY
-296 VGKNLMLAVDQAT
+296 VGKNLRLAVDQAT
-309 ANNIELVVDKSV
+309 ANDIELVVDKSV
-321 SVDKSNYNKYVVI
+321 SVDKSDFNKYVVI

-340 GEKLLFKKKIKVEL
+340 GDKLLFNKKIKIEL
-354 GLEKENTMINLIGLN
+354 GLEKEDTMINLIGLN

-380 GLNVKKVRYKKST
+380 GVNVKKVRYKKSS
-393 VYDEGLVIDQSIE
+393 VYYEGVVIAQSID
-406 AGRKIQNGDFVTIT
+406 AGRKIQNGDFITIT
-420 VSSGKIKRKET
+420 VSSGKIRKTET
-431 VDDEYTPPEENERPN
+431 IEDEYTPPEENERPN
-446 EDENDNS
+446 EDETDNS
-453 SVDNN
+453 SINNN

-463 NNQESNNEN
+463 NNQEFDNEN
-472 TRKNDNS
+472 TRKNEN

>member
-25 DKKLNRYLSFKE
+25 DKKLNRYLSFKD

-44 DSLANNLKSL
+44 DSLSNNLKSL

-67 LMISSD
+67 LMISSN

-99 SFILDILKKILL
+99 PFILDILRKILL

-148 GENFGDSTSQLNHNI
+148 GKNFGDSTSQLNYNI

-171 NSNINIENSN
+171 NSNIDIENSN

-193 YDDTQGIMKDLNV
+193 YDDTQGIMKDLNE
-206 INNCKMTS
+206 INNYKMTG
-214 SNNDSNES
+214 SNNDS

-251 EIKDK
+251 EIKNK

-275 AFFAAAAIIFY
+275 AFFAAAVIIFC
-286 YNSRPKAPDY
+286 YNLRPKAPDY
-296 VGKNLMLAVDQAT
+296 VGKNLRLAVDQAT
-309 ANNIELVVDKSV
+309 ANDIELVVDKSV
-321 SVDKSNYNKYVVI
+321 SVDKSDFNKYVVI

-340 GEKLLFKKKIKVEL
+340 GDKLLFKKKIKVEL
-354 GLEKENTMINLIGLN
+354 GLEKEDTMINLIGLN
-369 LKKAKKELSNL
+369 LQKAKKELSNL
-380 GLNVKKVRYKKST
+380 GVNVKKVRYKKSS
-393 VYDEGLVIDQSIE
+393 VYDEGVVIAQSID
-406 AGRKIQNGDFVTIT
+406 AGRKIQNGDFITIT
-420 VSSGKIKRKET
+420 VSSGKIRKTET
-431 VDDEYTPPEENERPN
+431 IEDEYTPPEENERPN
-446 EDENDNS
+446 EDETDNS
-453 SVDNN
+453 SINNN

-463 NNQESNNEN
+463 NNQEFDNEN
-472 TRKNDNS
+472 TRKNEN

>member
-37 YNDKKYF
+37 YNDKRYF
-44 DSLANNLKSL
+44 DTLANNLKSL

-67 LMISSD
+67 LMISSN

-85 ISLDNLFKRKNVSE
+85 ISLDILFKRRNVSE
-99 SFILDILKKILL
+99 SFIIDILKKILL

-119 GIFFGNLRIYNMLVD
+119 GIFFWNLRIYNMLVD

-171 NSNINIENSN
+171 NSNIDIENSN

-193 YDDTQGIMKDLNV
+193 YDDTQGIMKDLNE
-206 INNCKMTS
+206 INNYKMTG
-214 SNNDSNES
+214 SNNDS

-275 AFFAAAAIIFY
+275 AFFAASAIIFC
-286 YNSRPKAPDY
+286 YNLRPKAPDY
-296 VGKNLMLAVDQAT
+296 IGKNLRLAVDQAT
-309 ANNIELVVDKSV
+309 ANDIELVVDKSV
-321 SVDKSNYNKYVVI
+321 SVDKSDFNKYVVI

-340 GEKLLFKKKIKVEL
+340 GDKLLFNKKIKVEL
-354 GLEKENTMINLIGLN
+354 GLEKEDTMINLIGLN

-380 GLNVKKVRYKKST
+380 GVNVKKVRYKKSS
-393 VYDEGLVIDQSIE
+393 VYDEGVVIAQSID
-406 AGRKIQNGDFVTIT
+406 AGRKIQNGDFITIT
-420 VSSGKIKRKET
+420 VSSGKIRKTET
-431 VDDEYTPPEENERPN
+431 IEDEYTPPEENERPN
-446 EDENDNS
+446 EDETDNS
-453 SVDNN
+453 SINNN

-463 NNQESNNEN
+463 NNQEFDNEN
-472 TRKNDNS
+472 TRKNEN

>member
-73 NKCFLTYEFFDG
+73 DKCFLTYEFFDG

-148 GENFGDSTSQLNHNI
+148 GENFGNSEAQLNHNI
-163 SVLLEILE
+163 NLLLEILE
-171 NSNINIENSN
+171 NYNIDIENSIF
-181 LNSFYQKLRNNS
+181 NSFYQNLRNNS
-193 YDDTQGIMKDLNV
+193 YDDTQGIMKDLNE
-206 INNCKMTS
+206 INNYKMTG
-214 SNNDSNES
+214 SNNDS

-251 EIKDK
+251 IKNK

-286 YNSRPKAPDY
+286 YNLRPKAPDY
-296 VGKNLMLAVDQAT
+296 VGKNLRLAVDQAT
-309 ANNIELVVDKSV
+309 ANDIELVVDKSV
-321 SVDKSNYNKYVVI
+321 SVDKSDFNKYVVI

-340 GEKLLFKKKIKVEL
+340 GDKLLFKKKIKVEL
-354 GLEKENTMINLIGLN
+354 GLEKEDTMINLIGLN

-380 GLNVKKVRYKKST
+380 GVNVKKVRYKKSS
-393 VYDEGLVIDQSIE
+393 VYDEGVVIAQSID
-406 AGRKIQNGDFVTIT
+406 AGRKIQNGDFITIT
-420 VSSGKIKRKET
+420 VSSGKIRKTET
-431 VDDEYTPPEENERPN
+431 IEDEYTPPEENERPN
-446 EDENDNS
+446 EDETDNS
-453 SVDNN
+453 SINN
-458 DSNSN
+458 NHSNSN
-463 NNQESNNEN
+463 NNQEFDNEN
-472 TRKNDNS
+472 TRKNDN

>member
-67 LMISSD
+67 LMISSN

-99 SFILDILKKILL
+99 SFLFDILRKILL

-134 ENNNLKIDIFKNFD
+134 ENNNFKIDIFKNFD
-148 GENFGDSTSQLNHNI
+148 GENFGNSEAQLNHNI
-163 SVLLEILE
+163 NLLLEILE
-171 NSNINIENSN
+171 NSNIDIENSN
-181 LNSFYQKLRNNS
+181 LNSFYQNLRNNS
-193 YDDTQGIMKDLNV
+193 YDDTQGIMKDLNK
-206 INNCKMTS
+206 IDNYKMTG
-214 SNNDSNES
+214 SNNES

-251 EIKDK
+251 IKNK

-275 AFFAAAAIIFY
+275 AFIAAAAIIFY
-286 YNSRPKAPDY
+286 YNLRPKAPDY
-296 VGKNLMLAVDQAT
+296 VGKNLRLAVDQAT
-309 ANNIELVVDKSV
+309 ANDIELVVDKSV
-321 SVDKSNYNKYVVI
+321 SVDKSDFNKYVVI

-340 GEKLLFKKKIKVEL
+340 GDKLLFKKKIKVEL
-354 GLEKENTMINLIGLN
+354 GLEKEDTMINLIGLN

-380 GLNVKKVRYKKST
+380 GLNVKKVRYKKSS
-393 VYDEGLVIDQSIE
+393 VYDEGVVIDQSIE
-406 AGRKIQNGDFVTIT
+406 AGRNIKNGDFITIT
-420 VSSGKIKRKET
+420 VSSGKARKTET
-431 VDDEYTPPEENERPN
+431 VEDEYTPPEENERPN
-446 EDENDNS
+446 EDETDNS

-458 DSNSN
+458 DSNSD
-463 NNQESNNEN
+463 NNQESDNEN
-472 TRKNDNS
+472 TRKNDN

>member
-37 YNDKKYF
+37 YNNNKYF
-44 DSLANNLKSL
+44 DTLTNSLKSL

-73 NKCFLTYEFFDG
+73 DKCFLTYEFFDG
-85 ISLDNLFKRKNVSE
+85 ISLDNLFKRKDVSE
-99 SFILDILKKILL
+99 SFLLDILRKVLL

-134 ENNNLKIDIFKNFD
+134 ENNNFKIDIFKNFD
-148 GENFGDSTSQLNHNI
+148 GENFGNSEAQLNHNI
-163 SVLLEILE
+163 NLILEILE
-171 NSNINIENSN
+171 NSNIDIENSN
-181 LNSFYQKLRNNS
+181 LNSFYQNLRNNS
-193 YDDTQGIMKDLNV
+193 YDDIQGIMKDLNE
-206 INNCKMTS
+206 INNYKMTG
-214 SNNDSNES
+214 SNNES

-251 EIKDK
+251 IKNK
-256 KKSHNYLKSFLV
+256 KKSHNYIKSFLV
-268 YFTSVLL
+268 YFTTVLL

-286 YNSRPKAPDY
+286 YNSRPKATDY
-296 VGKNLMLAVDQAT
+296 VGKNLRLAVDQAT
-309 ANNIELVVDKSV
+309 SNDIELVVDKSV
-321 SVDKSNYNKYVVI
+321 SVDKSDFNKYVVI

-340 GEKLLFKKKIKVEL
+340 GDKLLFKKKIKVEL
-354 GLEKENTMINLIGLN
+354 GLEKEDTMINLIGLN

-380 GLNVKKVRYKKST
+380 GLNVKKVRYKKSS
-393 VYDEGLVIDQSIE
+393 VYDEGVVIDQSIE
-406 AGRKIQNGDFVTIT
+406 AGRNIKNGDFITIT
-420 VSSGKIKRKET
+420 VSSGKARKTET
-431 VDDEYTPPEENERPN
+431 VEDEYTPPEENERPN
-446 EDENDNS
+446 EDETDNS

-458 DSNSN
+458 DSNSD
-463 NNQESNNEN
+463 NNQESDNEN
-472 TRKNDNS
+472 TRKNDN

>member
-1 MENSRYEI
+1 MENNRYEI

-25 DKKLNRYLSFKE
+25 DKKLNRYLSFEE
-37 YNDKKYF
+37 YNDNKYF
-44 DSLANNLKSL
+44 DTLTNSLKSL

-67 LMISSD
+67 LIISSD
-73 NKCFLTYEFFDG
+73 DKCFLTYEFFDG
-85 ISLDNLFKRKNVSE
+85 ISLDNLFKRKDVSE
-99 SFILDILKKILL
+99 SFLFDILRKILL

-134 ENNNLKIDIFKNFD
+134 ENNNFKIDIFKNFD
-148 GENFGDSTSQLNHNI
+148 GENFGNSEAQLNYNMNL
-163 SVLLEILE
+163 LLEILE
-171 NSNINIENSN
+171 NSNIDIENSIF
-181 LNSFYQKLRNNS
+181 NSFYQNLRNNS
-193 YDDTQGIMKDLNV
+193 YDDTQGIMKDLNK
-206 INNCKMTS
+206 IDNYKMTG
-214 SNNDSNES
+214 SNNES

-251 EIKDK
+251 IKNK

-296 VGKNLMLAVDQAT
+296 VGKNLRLAVDQAT
-309 ANNIELVVDKSV
+309 ANDIELVVDKSV
-321 SVDKSNYNKYVVI
+321 SVDKSDFNKYVVI

-340 GEKLLFKKKIKVEL
+340 GDKLLFKKKIKVEL
-354 GLEKENTMINLIGLN
+354 GLEKEDTMINLIGLN

-380 GLNVKKVRYKKST
+380 GLNVKKVRYKKSS
-393 VYDEGLVIDQSIE
+393 VYDEGVVIDQSIE
-406 AGRKIQNGDFVTIT
+406 AGRNIKNGDFITIT
-420 VSSGKIKRKET
+420 VSSGKARKTET
-431 VDDEYTPPEENERPN
+431 VEDEYTPPEENERPN
-446 EDENDNS
+446 EDETENS

-463 NNQESNNEN
+463 NNQESDNEN
-472 TRKNDNS
+472 TRKNDN

>member
-25 DKKLNRYLSFKE
+25 DKKLNRYLSFKD

-44 DSLANNLKSL
+44 DSLSNNLKSL

-67 LMISSD
+67 LTISSN

-99 SFILDILKKILL
+99 SFILDILRKILL

-148 GENFGDSTSQLNHNI
+148 GKNFGDSTSQLNYNI

-171 NSNINIENSN
+171 NSNIDIENSN

-193 YDDTQGIMKDLNV
+193 YDDTQGIMKDLNE
-206 INNCKMTS
+206 INNYKMTG
-214 SNNDSNES
+214 SNNDS

-251 EIKDK
+251 EIKNK

-275 AFFAAAAIIFY
+275 AFFAAAVIIFC
-286 YNSRPKAPDY
+286 YNLRPKAPDY
-296 VGKNLMLAVDQAT
+296 VGKNLRLAVDQAT
-309 ANNIELVVDKSV
+309 ANDIELVVDKSV
-321 SVDKSNYNKYVVI
+321 SVDKSDFNKYVVI

-340 GEKLLFKKKIKVEL
+340 GDKLLFKKKIKVEL
-354 GLEKENTMINLIGLN
+354 GLEKEDTMINLIGLN

-380 GLNVKKVRYKKST
+380 GVNVKKVRYKKSS
-393 VYDEGLVIDQSIE
+393 VYDEGVVIAQSID
-406 AGRKIQNGDFVTIT
+406 AGRKIQNGDFITIT
-420 VSSGKIKRKET
+420 VSSGKIRKTET
-431 VDDEYTPPEENERPN
+431 IEDEYTPPEENERPN
-446 EDENDNS
+446 EDETDNS
-453 SVDNN
+453 SINNN

-463 NNQESNNEN
+463 NNQEFDNEN
-472 TRKNDNS
+472 TRKNEN

>member
-1 MENSRYEI
+1 MENNRYEI

-37 YNDKKYF
+37 YNDNKYF
-44 DSLANNLKSL
+44 DTLTNSLKSL

-73 NKCFLTYEFFDG
+73 DKCFLTYEFFDG
-85 ISLDNLFKRKNVSE
+85 ISLDNLFKRKDVSE
-99 SFILDILKKILL
+99 SFLFDILRKILL

-134 ENNNLKIDIFKNFD
+134 ENNNFKIDIFKNFD
-148 GENFGDSTSQLNHNI
+148 GENFGNSEAQLNHNI
-163 SVLLEILE
+163 NLLLEILE
-171 NSNINIENSN
+171 NSNIDIENSN
-181 LNSFYQKLRNNS
+181 LNSFYQNLRNNS

-206 INNCKMTS
+206 INNYKMTS
-214 SNNDSNES
+214 SNNDS

-251 EIKDK
+251 EIKDT
-256 KKSHNYLKSFLV
+256 KKSHNYVKSFLV

-275 AFFAAAAIIFY
+275 AFIAAAAIIFY
-286 YNSRPKAPDY
+286 YNLRPKAPDY
-296 VGKNLMLAVDQAT
+296 VGKNLRLAVDQAT
-309 ANNIELVVDKSV
+309 ANDIELVVDKSV
-321 SVDKSNYNKYVVI
+321 SVDKSDFNKYVVI

-340 GEKLLFKKKIKVEL
+340 GDKLLFKKKIKVEL
-354 GLEKENTMINLIGLN
+354 GLEKEDTMINLIGLN

-380 GLNVKKVRYKKST
+380 GLNVKKVRYKKSS
-393 VYDEGLVIDQSIE
+393 VYDEGVVIDQSIE
-406 AGRKIQNGDFVTIT
+406 AGRNIKNGDFITIT
-420 VSSGKIKRKET
+420 VSSGKARKTET
-431 VDDEYTPPEENERPN
+431 VEDEYTPPEENERPN
-446 EDENDNS
+446 EDETENS

-463 NNQESNNEN
+463 SDNNQESDNEN
-472 TRKNDNS
+472 TRKNDN